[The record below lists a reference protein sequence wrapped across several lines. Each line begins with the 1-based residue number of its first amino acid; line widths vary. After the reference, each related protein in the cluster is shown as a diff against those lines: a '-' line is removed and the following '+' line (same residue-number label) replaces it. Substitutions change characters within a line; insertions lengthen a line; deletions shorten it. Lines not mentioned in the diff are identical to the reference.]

1 MQNLKLAI
9 EGMHCGGCVNRVTA
23 ALKSVPGVEVR
34 SVEVGSAEVG
44 IDEAQ
49 VRAEMVSGAVTKI
62 GFVARIE
69 S

>member
-9 EGMHCGGCVNRVTA
+9 EGMHCGACVNRVTA

-34 SVEVGSAEVG
+34 GVEIGSAEVSF
-44 IDEAQ
+44 DEAQ
-49 VRAEMVSGAVTKI
+49 VQPEMVAAAVTKI